1 MTQIFCLF
9 FFSPLTVIEGETALT
24 LTVVRGNESTFVTR
38 PDLLTSTAPFVS
50 METVEQLRNDL
61 EQRLAT
67 WCGGN
72 QPDDQAGQ
80 ETWRQLEMVTSG
92 LAQDLCESL
101 RLILEPSQASRLKV
115 TSLPLLSLF
124 MIIINIF
131 ISNRAITERASGS
144 TCAK

>member
-1 MTQIFCLF
+1 MI
-9 FFSPLTVIEGETALT
+9 LTVIEGETALT
-24 LTVVRGNESTFVTR
+24 LTAARGNESTFVTR
-38 PDLLTSTAPFVS
+38 PDLLNSTAPFVS
-50 METVEQLRNDL
+50 METVEQLRSDL

-115 TSLPLLSLF
+115 PRS
-124 MIIINIF
+124 
-131 ISNRAITERASGS
+131 
-144 TCAK
+144 